1 MIDMEVTYTFQLEGG
16 HVERFELRFD
26 PETMDYLGPVPAS
39 PPDWAGMEV
48 ERCSHCTIDVDYCP
62 LALRLI
68 KVIERFHERVSHEK
82 ANVVVEMEYRTISA
96 DTTVQRG
103 LSSMLGLIIPTSGCP
118 HTYWF
123 RPMARFHLPF
133 SGEDETIYRSTSM
146 YMLAQYFRQRQ
157 GMDFDEDMSGLTR
170 IYRDM
175 EEVNLSLARRLRLA
189 SKADSSVNA
198 VILLDFFAK
207 TVPLVIEEKLE
218 EVKGPFARYLKR

>member
-1 MIDMEVTYTFQLEGG
+1 MEVTYSFHLEGG
-16 HVERFELRFD
+16 QTERFELRFN
-26 PETMDYLGPVPAS
+26 PENMDFLGAVPAS
-39 PPDWAGMEV
+39 PPAWASMEA
-48 ERCSHCTIDVDYCP
+48 EQCTHCTSGEDYCP
-62 LALRLI
+62 LALRII
-68 KVIERFHERVSHEK
+68 KVIERFRDRVSHES
-82 ANVVVEMEYRTISA
+82 ADVVVEMEYRTISA
-96 DTTVQRG
+96 HTTVQRG

-118 HTYWF
+118 HTSWF

-146 YMLAQYFRQRQ
+146 YMLAQYFRQRE
-157 GMDFDEDMSGLTR
+157 GSSFDEDMSGLSK

-175 EEVNLSLARRLRLA
+175 EEVNVSLARRFRLA

-218 EVKGPFARYLKR
+218 EIKGPFFQYLEK